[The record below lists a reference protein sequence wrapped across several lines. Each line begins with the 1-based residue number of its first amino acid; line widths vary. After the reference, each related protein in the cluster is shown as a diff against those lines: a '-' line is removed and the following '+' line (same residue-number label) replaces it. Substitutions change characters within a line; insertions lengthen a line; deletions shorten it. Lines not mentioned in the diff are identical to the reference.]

1 MSMINASNYVCAT
14 TLENLVLAKGAAGP
28 VLDQSV
34 NMLAEIERRCGTDV
48 AMLFAQPTVKSTP
61 GSTVV
66 SWYAGADGSPRPL
79 ADFDEIGRR
88 PFAEILRARLA
99 RLLPIMADPTIGA
112 TVGAALNIRSFQ
124 DIYVVGRDAVIVN
137 WGMLPRDVAS
147 SETAREAHF
156 RSTLGSFAP
165 SGFPTPP
172 FDFKDAGA
180 FTDAITRQFQASG
193 ARETAEA
200 RDAAQAAAA
209 AQARKAASGPSAPVL
224 RPMATK
230 KHRPWIAPLVASVLA
245 AAVLVALLMPGV
257 LRNATI
263 ISPDQGV
270 IDQQRR
276 LVQDVNRSLEQ
287 QIAELKSKSA
297 ELVCRALPGASNAA
311 LAPPNLLPPPAQS
324 IRVPASIPGGPTN
337 AAELADQAVVLVR
350 ARFGDAGATGSAF
363 FISDQLLVTTDH
375 VVSGPGGRDAAT
387 VTIENEALG
396 KPIAA
401 KVLARTHVSRPG
413 GADFALLE
421 TPANTSRAFL
431 RLAGQPERA
440 SSVRSID
447 FSGLVADSAVIPE
460 SVMTDGI
467 VSSLIDLN
475 GQNVIVNSAAT
486 ARESS
491 GGPLMD
497 LCSRAVGVNTLLSID
512 SRASAGF
519 SLAQPT
525 AALLDFLK
533 ANGKNIALDTTACVP
548 GGIAFGGPAATSPA
562 SSPASVPGSPPR
574 PRG

>member
-1 MSMINASNYVCAT
+1 
-14 TLENLVLAKGAAGP
+14 

-61 GSTVV
+61 ASTVV

-88 PFAEILRARLA
+88 PFAEILRARVA

-180 FTDAITRQFQASG
+180 FTDAITRQLQASG
-193 ARETAEA
+193 AAEA

-209 AQARKAASGPSAPVL
+209 IQARKAASVPSAPVL
-224 RPMATK
+224 RPMAAK

-245 AAVLVALLMPGV
+245 AAVLVVLLMPGV

-263 ISPDQGV
+263 VSPDQGL
-270 IDQQRR
+270 IDRQRR
-276 LVQDVNRSLEQ
+276 IVQDVNRSLEQ

-297 ELVCRALPGASNAA
+297 ELVCRALPGASNTA

-350 ARFGDAGATGSAF
+350 AQFGDAGATGSAF

-375 VVSGPGGRDAAT
+375 VVSGPGGRDPAT
-387 VTIENEALG
+387 VTIENKELG
-396 KPIAA
+396 KPIAV
-401 KVLARTHVSRPG
+401 KVLARTHASRPG
-413 GADFALLE
+413 EADFALLE
-421 TPANTSRAFL
+421 APANTSRAFL
-431 RLAGQPERA
+431 RPAGQPERA
-440 SSVRSID
+440 SSVRSLG
-447 FSGLVADSAVIPE
+447 FSGLVADSTAIPE

-475 GQNVIVNSAAT
+475 GRNVIVNSAAT
-486 ARESS
+486 ARDSS

-497 LCSRAVGVNTLLSID
+497 LCSRALGVNTLLSID
-512 SRASAGF
+512 SGASAGF

-533 ANGKNIALDTTACVP
+533 ANGKNIALDTTACIP
-548 GGIAFGGPAATSPA
+548 GGIAFGGPAATTPA